1 MATKYHN
8 LSDYDTKKLPDASM
22 MRFGIVV
29 SEWNN
34 NITDNLLDGAIETL
48 IKNGAKEENIFVHH
62 VPGAFE
68 LTFGAKEIAENKDV
82 DAVIGLGC
90 IIKGET
96 PHFNFISQGVTQG
109 FIQLNVKYSIPFIF
123 GVLTDNEMQQSI
135 DRSGGKYGN
144 KGDEAAI
151 TAIKMIDFVWNL
163 KKK

>member
-151 TAIKMIDFVWNL
+151 TAIKMVQYAL
-163 KKK
+163 ELEK